1 MKKKNKKSKRLVL
14 FISVA
19 LIIIVIF
26 VGWILWSQKS
36 PSPNPPNVKTLSQG
50 TQMRY
55 NEISIALANVDK
67 NSGWIYIHKNG
78 EVESIKKQVFAG
90 DKVEAYGY
98 TIEIKSV
105 KSVANSSTKSGASNG
120 YITFVIDKQ

>member
-14 FISVA
+14 FISVV
-19 LIIIVIF
+19 LVIVAVF

-36 PSPNPPNVKTLSQG
+36 PNPNPTNVKTLNQG
-50 TQMRY
+50 TQMRF
-55 NEISIALANVDK
+55 NEISIALANIDK
-67 NSGWIYIHKNG
+67 NSGWINIHKNG
-78 EVESIKKQVFAG
+78 EVESIKKQVSAG
-90 DKVEAYGY
+90 DKIDAYGY